1 MSNRLFIPGNKE
13 QIKAICKNGFNSF
26 ILPVENMSIG
36 FDAYFTLEEIN
47 VLSKEHDIYL
57 MINKFFHHA
66 EISEVIKILDGLENI
81 KGMFIEDL
89 GLITNLKNQNVIL
102 YQNHLNMSYDSINM
116 YNDLGIKNII
126 LSNELTIEEMREI
139 KEKSYSKFYYFI
151 LSKNILMYTRR
162 NLVSNYNKHFGLSS
176 NINRSEIT
184 ESVSGYPMIVKE
196 KEYGTAILDNHIFS
210 GYAYYDELS
219 TMMECLIYNFTDL
232 SEEDVEMILTNIEN
246 KNLNDMLN
254 INDYFLHNKIGYKV
268 KDVA

>member
-1 MSNRLFIPGNKE
+1 MINSLFIPGNKE

-36 FDAYFTLEEIN
+36 FDSYFTLEEIS

-66 EISEVIKILDGLENI
+66 EISEVIETLNGLKNI

-116 YNDLGIKNII
+116 YNSLGLKNIV
-126 LSNELTIEEMREI
+126 LSNELTIDEIREI
-139 KEKSYSKFYYFI
+139 NEKSDSKFYYFI

-162 NLVSNYNKHFGLSS
+162 NLISNYNKHFGLNS
-176 NINRSEIT
+176 NINRSKIS
-184 ESVSGYPMIVKE
+184 ESVSGYEMIVKE
-196 KEYGTAILDNHIFS
+196 KEYGTAVLDRKVFS
-210 GYAYYDELS
+210 GYSYYEELS
-219 TMMECLIYNFTDL
+219 NIMDYLIYNFTDL
-232 SEEDVEMILTNIEN
+232 NEEEVNIVLNNIEN
-246 KNLNDMLN
+246 KNLNDMLDV
-254 INDYFLHNKIGYKV
+254 NDYFLHNKIGYKV